1 MEFPVK
7 TFYKG
12 RLNAR
17 RNQKTIVR
25 PIKNKIGAPKL
36 FFLMEELCE
45 FICAQT
51 IPPNKQRFEGR
62 PDGAIRKAL
71 AATVEA
77 PRLEGGELIFNVMP
91 VVLALLPSLRET
103 ISAAVEVGPVE
114 LDLQS
119 SQLLVTIL
127 VKE

>member
-1 MEFPVK
+1 ME
-7 TFYKG
+7 G
-12 RLNAR
+12 
-17 RNQKTIVR
+17 
-25 PIKNKIGAPKL
+25 
-36 FFLMEELCE
+36 LCE

-62 PDGAIRKAL
+62 PNGAIRKAL
-71 AATVEA
+71 ASSIEA

-91 VVLALLPSLRET
+91 VVMALLPSLRET

-119 SQLLVTIL
+119 SLGSYTLLVSIF